1 MTNID
6 RAAEVLWLLEPHLS
20 TSECDDQA
28 RELAQA
34 LADAGLLASDL
45 PEPTV
50 KDDGWAEWGGEVEF
64 HPAEGLWSYDNGAM
78 TLDSPDRLR
87 EVALIYL
94 AAAKYAEENK

>member
-6 RAAEVLWLLEPHLS
+6 RAAEVLWLPEPHLF

-34 LADAGLLASDL
+34 LAAAGLLASDL

-50 KDDGWAEWGGEVEF
+50 KDDGWAEWGGEVAF
-64 HPAEGLWSYDNGAM
+64 HPTEGLWSYDNGAM

>member
-1 MTNID
+1 MNNYKLA
-6 RAAEVLWLLEPHLS
+6 REVLGRYRFCATFLRDE
-20 TSECDDQA
+20 
-28 RELAQA
+28 
-34 LADAGLLASDL
+34 GLIAPDL
-45 PEPTV
+45 PEPTIRE
-50 KDDGWAEWGGEVEF
+50 DGWAEWGSEAAF

>member
-20 TSECDDQA
+20 TSECADRA
-28 RELAQA
+28 RELAQD
-34 LADAGLLASDL
+34 LAEAGLLMPDL

-50 KDDGWAEWGGEVEF
+50 EDDGWAEWGGEVEF

-94 AAAKYAEENK
+94 AAAKYAEESK